1 MFYMDNRCQTDAVF
15 LKFSIPICAWMYLV
29 CKNILWTKC
38 WIPREQPR
46 IYWHQQCK
54 DLPIVSYL
62 FGLGKCS
69 NVLQSAQ
76 NNILKNK
83 ALTVMTMTIVM
94 MIMAIL
100 IKIIMTTYDDGSWEG
115 NANTLLAWNHLPNL
129 NESWTCSA
137 FTLENGITS
146 NLPPSH
152 RTLKLMCCF
161 FTCHPQKC
169 LKVSHVFLSWLSVDI
184 IIQVYF

>member
-1 MFYMDNRCQTDAVF
+1 MFYMDNRCQTNAVF
-15 LKFSIPICAWMYLV
+15 LKFSIPICTWMYLV
-29 CKNILWTKC
+29 CKSMLWTTC
-38 WIPREQPR
+38 WIPREQLR
-46 IYWHQQCK
+46 ISWHQQCK

-76 NNILKNK
+76 KNILKNK

-115 NANTLLAWNHLPNL
+115 NANTLLACMKSSSKPQWIMDMLGLHSRKWKYLQPP
-129 NESWTCSA
+129 TKP
-137 FTLENGITS
+137 S
-146 NLPPSH
+146 NPEIDVLLLYMSSPE
-152 RTLKLMCCF
+152 
-161 FTCHPQKC
+161 
-169 LKVSHVFLSWLSVDI
+169 VSKG
-184 IIQVYF
+184 